1 MEFLFNVAR
10 AEGEEAAAEAESWLQ
25 IVFGDFAKT
34 NVIGWIL
41 VAALL
46 IVSIVLAR
54 KFKGNRKN
62 VWNTH
67 SLALGAVCIALSCV
81 LSMIKILEMPQGGSV
96 TAASML
102 PIILFAYAYGAGPGL
117 TLGVVYGVLQF
128 ILKPYFYSVPQML
141 LDYPI
146 AFGVI
151 GLAGLFSKSKNDYV
165 GLALASFVASLA
177 RLIAAIASGVVFFA
191 EWAPEGVSPFV
202 YSLGYNASYMVPE
215 CIICIVLCMAI
226 GPRLIK
232 ELRKVK

>member
-10 AEGEEAAAEAESWLQ
+10 AEGEAEAAPSWFQ
-25 IVFGDFAKT
+25 TAFGDFADT
-34 NVIGWIL
+34 SVIGWIL
-41 VAALL
+41 VAMLL

-54 KFKGNRKN
+54 KFNGNRKS
-62 VWNTH
+62 VWNTR
-67 SLALGAVCIALSCV
+67 SLALGSVCIALACV
-81 LSMIKILEMPQGGSV
+81 LSMIKLLEMPQGGSV

-141 LDYPI
+141 LDYPV

-151 GLAGLFSKSKNDYV
+151 GLAGLFNKSKNDYL
-165 GLALASFVASLA
+165 GLTFASVAASLA
-177 RLIAAIASGVVFFA
+177 RLIAAVASGVVFFA
-191 EWAPEGVSPFV
+191 EWTPEGSTPLA

-215 CIICIVLCMAI
+215 CIICVVLCMAI
-226 GPRLIK
+226 GPRLIR